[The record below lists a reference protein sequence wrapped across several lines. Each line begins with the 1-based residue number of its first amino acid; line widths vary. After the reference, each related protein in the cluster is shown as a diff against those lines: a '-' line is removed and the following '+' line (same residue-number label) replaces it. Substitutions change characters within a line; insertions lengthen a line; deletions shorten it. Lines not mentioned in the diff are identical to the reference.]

1 MRASVPYTHSL
12 LVCNVFKLSFWLPSC
27 TAPICFKDSTRIA
40 IASFFWKVWLLMH
53 FFFLWGGCRTYC
65 EGLSSEE
72 QCKEW
77 IQVELLLHSY
87 TVPICVQDSTRF
99 AIASFLESL
108 IVDALFR
115 SFRRVQDILWRTQ
128 FWKTLHN
135 LLLLKCKKWL
145 DS

>member
-1 MRASVPYTHSL
+1 
-12 LVCNVFKLSFWLPSC
+12 
-27 TAPICFKDSTRIA
+27 
-40 IASFFWKVWLLMH
+40 MH

-72 QCKEW
+72 QCKDW

-99 AIASFLESL
+99 AIASFWESL

-128 FWKTLHN
+128 FWKIDFFKNVRNGLILKFFNLRIKIRDYEKKVNNCPTLRIN
-135 LLLLKCKKWL
+135 QI
-145 DS
+145 DSTQYMTAFRPTKITIRKNKAKV